1 MWHDD
6 INIQPKKQRQYK
18 RVRVGGRREGGWQK
32 KLKGGGVSNIGGYHK
47 MGGLETLC
55 QL

>member
-32 KLKGGGVSNIGGYHK
+32 KLKGGGAGKQYRRLS
-47 MGGLETLC
+47 
-55 QL
+55 

>member
-32 KLKGGGVSNIGGYHK
+32 KLKGGGGGKQYRR
-47 MGGLETLC
+47 LS
-55 QL
+55 